1 MLVNI
6 ITNHSFLINIILS
19 KRDTHYKKFYILFP
33 SVLAA
38 LIIRKMAVIMCMAM
52 PTNGIQ
58 AIQEVTMPSMLPI
71 GEPPSFIVN
80 TRVIICKTSIM
91 TSGIQR
97 NPIMMAAPRSGT
109 PNTASQAP
117 VVHFNILEV
126 EIEITS
132 ISVIFSYRIIA

>member
-80 TRVIICKTSIM
+80 TM